1 MASTER
7 HLTACFDVPHAN
19 TVVARTAREPAIGKK
34 HEIGDRSFMAVE
46 DSDGDS
52 VVELPDPDRAVIPT
66 AGQRVAIRKYRD
78 GVNTTLMPGQCK
90 APGTVAVVNQ
100 DQAIVAQTW
109 PRSHQRCD
117 GQSHRRVDRATSD
130 RCLSLGRS
138 AASSA
143 SRPDGAFGPAFIR
156 WPLHA

>member
-100 DQAIVAQTW
+100 DQAIVARADQEFAAPV
-109 PRSHQRCD
+109 PRKARIGPVC
-117 GQSHRRVDRATSD
+117 AWIAP
-130 RCLSLGRS
+130 
-138 AASSA
+138 AAC
-143 SRPDGAFGPAFIR
+143 AFSKSQKRI
-156 WPLHA
+156 